1 MDRKLGTATAA
12 VFAEIRNANKKYNLI
27 ENGDHIVAGLS
38 GGPDSVC
45 LFFALYMMRE
55 ELGITLSAVHVNH
68 KMRPGAAEEDQKYV
82 EEFCNKLGV
91 HCTSI
96 AVDCNELAASL
107 GITSEEAGRK
117 ARYEAFDA
125 EADRLFTERTD
136 DTDKIESADEIGAIK
151 SKRKAKIKIALAHN
165 AEDQA
170 ETLLFRIVRGTGT
183 DGLAGIERKRKSENG
198 YTVIRPI
205 LGVHRADIEAFC
217 EENKID
223 ARIDKTNLEAIYT
236 RNKIRLELVP
246 YISEN
251 LNENITETLN
261 RLASIAS
268 EDKEYMWKQA
278 EAAYSEALSVEAA
291 SGERSFDLA
300 KLQEMHPA
308 IRHRVML
315 KALSDI
321 GLVQD
326 VSMAHLE
333 NADDIIM
340 RGTTGKTGE
349 FPDGYRLVI
358 RYNQAV
364 FKREKNI
371 SVSECDTDSAAESKK
386 NVPKL
391 VSKIVSYEEW
401 EAYKAERMS
410 STMQEARIQG
420 ECIPALKAFAAFDY
434 GALSEARAYAEPIL
448 RTREAGDFIA
458 IKSAKTQDK
467 TDSTNNMK
475 IKGAAAETE
484 VVIKHTIDATT
495 HIARKKLQD
504 LLVDSK
510 VPRDQRDEVLVVAVG
525 NEILWIIG
533 ADSGVPDQPLEK
545 GRFTVNYRV
554 KDTSKDVL
562 ILELGM

>member
-82 EEFCNKLGV
+82 EELCKKLGV
-91 HCTSI
+91 HCAST
-96 AVDCNELAASL
+96 ARDCNALAESL
-107 GITSEEAGRK
+107 GMTSEEAGRK

-125 EADRLFTERTD
+125 EADRIFAAAGNAE
-136 DTDKIESADEIGAIK
+136 K
-151 SKRKAKIKIALAHN
+151 SKIKIALAHN

-205 LGVHRADIEAFC
+205 LDVHRADIEAFC
-217 EENKID
+217 EENRLD

-236 RNKIRLELVP
+236 RNKIRLGLVP

-278 EAAYSEALSVEAA
+278 ETAYSEALID
-291 SGERSFDLA
+291 SGENPSERAFELA

-326 VSMAHLE
+326 VGMVHLE

-340 RGTTGKTGE
+340 RGITGKTGE

-358 RYNQAV
+358 RYDKAV
-364 FKREKNI
+364 FKRETEGK
-371 SVSECDTDSAAESKK
+371 
-386 NVPKL
+386 VPKL
-391 VSKIVSYEEW
+391 VWKIVSYAEW
-401 EAYKAERMS
+401 EAYKAER
-410 STMQEARIQG
+410 TAAI
-420 ECIPALKAFAAFDY
+420 KDFAAFDY
-434 GALSEARAYAEPIL
+434 GALSEARAYAEPVL

-458 IKSAKTQDK
+458 IKSAKAQ
-467 TDSTNNMK
+467 
-475 IKGAAAETE
+475 AEETS
-484 VVIKHTIDATT
+484 VS
-495 HIARKKLQD
+495 RKKLQD

-510 VPRDQRDEVLVVAVG
+510 VPRDRRDDVLVAAAG
-525 NEILWIIG
+525 SEILWIIG
-533 ADSGVPDQPLEK
+533 ADSGIADQPLEK
-545 GRFTVNYRV
+545 GRFTANYRV

-562 ILELGM
+562 ILELSM